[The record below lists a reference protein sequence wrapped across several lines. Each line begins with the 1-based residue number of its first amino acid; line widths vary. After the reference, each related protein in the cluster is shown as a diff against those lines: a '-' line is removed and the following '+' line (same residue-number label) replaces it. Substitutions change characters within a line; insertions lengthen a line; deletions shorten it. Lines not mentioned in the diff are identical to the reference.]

1 MHPPIEWKRWRFDRL
16 IHLQKTKRLLEQLRL
31 IGYGDIVYR
40 LEYPWLLALLPLPII
55 IYWLL
60 PPYKEEQSSLRLPF
74 FSYIASSLGIT
85 PAPGAVI
92 PKKNWLQK
100 ILAPLCWGL
109 IVLAMA
115 RPQFVEPPIQKI
127 QPGRDLM
134 LALDISQSMETP
146 DFRAADGK
154 RMRRVDA
161 VKQVVSD
168 FIRRRKNDCIGLIV
182 FGQAAY
188 PVTPFTLD
196 HDAGLEILSQTDAGM
211 AGPQTMIGDAIG
223 LAIKQFD
230 KSEAKERV
238 LVLLTDG
245 NDTGSRMP
253 PRKAAEIA
261 SQCGITI
268 HVVGLGDPHAT
279 GEDKVDYATLN
290 SIAKA
295 TGGEVFHGENRE
307 ELQNAYS
314 TLDKITP
321 QNFKTLS
328 YQPKRELFMFP
339 LGAAVSLL
347 VAYHLLMLLVGIF
360 TRLFARQNQAK
371 DEAATSSVFKVHV

>member
-1 MHPPIEWKRWRFDRL
+1 
-16 IHLQKTKRLLEQLRL
+16 
-31 IGYGDIVYR
+31 VYR
-40 LEYPWLLALLPLPII
+40 LEYPWLLVLLPLPLL

-60 PPYKEEQSSLRLPF
+60 PAYKEEQDSLRLTF
-74 FSYIASSLGIT
+74 FHYISSSLGLT
-85 PAPGAVI
+85 PQPGAVV
-92 PKKNWLQK
+92 PRTNWLQK
-100 ILAPLCWGL
+100 IVAPLCWCFIL
-109 IVLAMA
+109 LALA
-115 RPQFVEPPIQKI
+115 RPQFIEPPIQKI

-146 DFRAADGK
+146 DFRAPDGK

-161 VKQVVSD
+161 VKQVVSE
-168 FIRRRKNDCIGLIV
+168 FIRKRTNDRIGLIV

-196 HDAGLEILSQTDAGM
+196 HDACLKILGQTDAGM

-223 LAIKQFD
+223 LAIKQFNNG
-230 KSEAKERV
+230 EAKQRV
-238 LVLLTDG
+238 LILLTDG

-261 SQCGITI
+261 SQNGITI

-279 GEDKVDYATLN
+279 GEDKVDYNALN
-290 SIAKA
+290 DIAKA
-295 TGGEVFHGENRE
+295 TGGQVFHGENRV
-307 ELQNAYS
+307 ELEKAYA

-328 YQPKRELFMFP
+328 YQPRRELFMFP
-339 LGAAVSLL
+339 LGAAVLL
-347 VAYHLLMLLVGIF
+347 LIAYHLLMLFIGLLL
-360 TRLFARQNQAK
+360 RLFSRRRES
-371 DEAATSSVFKVHV
+371 DEATTSEIFKVHV